1 MGISNLSRYIG
12 GALAVAAASTVF
24 TAVTR
29 SHQAAGAAPAE
40 ALAIGLSRASL
51 MLAISCAAG
60 VLVALPMA
68 TTGRTHHDRPLSGR
82 CGSRPHHP
90 GPAAWLSIDGSI
102 LKAPARHPH
111 RVTRV

>member
-1 MGISNLSRYIG
+1 MRAPGCCYDGQASGISNLSQYFG

-51 MLAISCAAG
+51 MLAIRCAAG
-60 VLVALPMA
+60 VL
-68 TTGRTHHDRPLSGR
+68 
-82 CGSRPHHP
+82 
-90 GPAAWLSIDGSI
+90 PAS
-102 LKAPARHPH
+102 
-111 RVTRV
+111 

>member
-60 VLVALPMA
+60 VLVALPMGHHWPNPPRP
-68 TTGRTHHDRPLSGR
+68 TTQRPLR
-82 CGSRPHHP
+82 QPPTPSRTGTPDRVSTGQYSRHLP
-90 GPAAWLSIDGSI
+90 G
-102 LKAPARHPH
+102 
-111 RVTRV
+111 TRTG